1 MSVINASGWPTVEA
15 KAVGIDTGAL
25 ADAAEFVRQNNST
38 CFLVAHASGLVC
50 AEHWHCEEG
59 FGGDK
64 SPLAPTFTDDDRSL
78 EDVAS
83 AQKSVV
89 SVLVGI
95 AVEKGL
101 LTVTDSVTDLIGPG
115 WSHASSSQES
125 EITVQHL
132 LTMTSGLDHGGRYAE
147 PPGQVWMY
155 NLGPAWHTL
164 KRVLPAVAGKPL
176 NDLLR
181 EWLTGPLGMTES
193 QFVERP
199 AVPEGRN
206 AIGASSVYP
215 DGKTFEGFV
224 SSGYDLV
231 RFGQAVCSAVRG
243 EDELGISS
251 DYFQESLKPST
262 DLNPSYGYLWW
273 LNGQAFSLAPAQK
286 EPNQG
291 PMVPSAPDDMVS
303 ALGALGRAVHVI
315 PSRQL
320 VVVRMGGSPSE
331 QVLAG
336 SQFGVTLF
344 DRLQL
349 RTD

>member
-1 MSVINASGWPTVEA
+1 MSANFSDWPTVAPEV
-15 KAVGIDTGAL
+15 VGIDGSAL
-25 ADAAEFVRQNNST
+25 ADATEFVRQNNST
-38 CFLVAHASGLVC
+38 CFLVAHGSGLVC

-59 FGGDK
+59 FGGGN
-64 SPLAPTFTDDDRSL
+64 SPLAPAFTDDDRSL

-95 AVEKGL
+95 AVAKGL
-101 LTVTDSVTDLIGPG
+101 LTVTDRVTDLIGPG
-115 WSHASSSQES
+115 WSHASPSQEA
-125 EITVQHL
+125 EITVRHL

-147 PPGQVWMY
+147 PPGRVWMY

-164 KRVLPAVAGKPL
+164 KRVLPAVAGNPL
-176 NDLLR
+176 NDLLL
-181 EWLTGPLGMTES
+181 EWLTGPLGMAES

-199 AVPEGRN
+199 AVPEDRN
-206 AIGASSVYP
+206 ATGASSVYP

-231 RFGQAVCSAVRG
+231 RFGLAVCGAVRG
-243 EDELGISS
+243 EDELGISP
-251 DYFQESLKPST
+251 DYFRESLKPST

-273 LNGQAFSLAPAQK
+273 LNGQSFSLAPAQK

-291 PMVPSAPDDMVS
+291 SMVPSAPDDMVS

-336 SQFGVTLF
+336 SQFGRTLF
-344 DRLQL
+344 DRLGL
-349 RTD
+349 RAE